1 MTDQTIALVTG
12 ATRGLGHATALG
24 LARRGAHV
32 IALARTTGALE
43 ELAEAIDATPGS
55 STLVPLDITD
65 DGGLARMCRAIH
77 DRWGRLDLLVHCAA
91 HAAPL
96 SMADHVTEKDFD
108 RCMAVNAKATQRLI
122 FMCAPLL
129 RAASAGHAVFATDGH
144 AGEPF
149 YAAYGA
155 SKAAARAIAESWAV
169 ECKSIGP
176 KVTLFRPEPMPTG
189 LRARFHPG
197 EDREALSS
205 PADQAERLLAL
216 V

>member
-43 ELAEAIDATPGS
+43 ELADAIDKTDGS
-55 STLVPLDITD
+55 STLVPLDVTD

-96 SMADHVTEKDFD
+96 SAADHASEKDFD
-108 RCMAVNAKATQRLI
+108 RCMAVNARATHRLI
-122 FMCAPLL
+122 AMTAPLL
-129 RAASAGHAVFATDGH
+129 RAAPAGHAVFITDER
-144 AGEPF
+144 AGQPYF
-149 YAAYGA
+149 GAYGA
-155 SKAAARAIAESWAV
+155 SKAASNALAQSWQV
-169 ECKSIGP
+169 ECAKIGP
-176 KVTLFRPEPMPTG
+176 KVTLFNPEPMPSG
-189 LRARFHPG
+189 LRARFFPG
-197 EDREALSS
+197 EDRTALSS
-205 PADQAERLLAL
+205 ATDQATRLLAL
-216 V
+216 I

>member
-43 ELAEAIDATPGS
+43 ELADAIDKTDGS
-55 STLVPLDITD
+55 STLVPLDVTD

-96 SMADHVTEKDFD
+96 SAADHASEKDFD
-108 RCMAVNAKATQRLI
+108 RCMAVNARATHRLI
-122 FMCAPLL
+122 AMTAPLL
-129 RAASAGHAVFATDGH
+129 RAAPDGH
-144 AGEPF
+144 AIFVTDDRAGQPYF
-149 YAAYGA
+149 GAYGA
-155 SKAAARAIAESWAV
+155 SKAAADALAESWQR
-169 ECKSIGP
+169 ECEKIGP

-189 LRARFHPG
+189 LRARFFPG
-197 EDREALSS
+197 ENREALSA
-205 PADQAERLLAL
+205 PAEQAERLLAL

>member
-32 IALARTTGALE
+32 VALARTTGALE
-43 ELAEAIDATPGS
+43 ELADAIDETPGS
-55 STLVPLDITD
+55 STLVPLDVTD
-65 DGGLARMCRAIH
+65 DDGLARMCRAIH

-96 SMADHVTEKDFD
+96 SMADHVTAKDLD
-108 RCMAVNAKATQRLI
+108 RCMAVNARATQRLI

-129 RAASAGHAVFATDGH
+129 RAAPAGHAVFAIDDR

-149 YAAYGA
+149 FGAYGA
-155 SKAAARAIAESWAV
+155 SKAAAGAIAESWRR
-169 ECKSIGP
+169 ECERIGP
-176 KVTLFRPEPMPTG
+176 KVTLFRPAPMPTG
-189 LRARFHPG
+189 LRARFFPG
-197 EDREALSS
+197 EDRGVLAA
-205 PADQAERLLAL
+205 PADEAERLLSL
-216 V
+216 L